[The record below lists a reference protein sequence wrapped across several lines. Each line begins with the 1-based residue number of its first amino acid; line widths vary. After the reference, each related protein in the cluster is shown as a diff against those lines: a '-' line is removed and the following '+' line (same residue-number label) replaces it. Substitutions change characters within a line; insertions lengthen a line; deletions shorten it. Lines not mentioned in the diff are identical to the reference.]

1 MKKYP
6 PTHTKAG
13 KPLIR
18 HRQGNG
24 QFKKPPPSPAQPP
37 VVDKPI
43 APAEL
48 DQDSGQGYN
57 PHHEDI
63 QQ

>member
-1 MKKYP
+1 MKKQQ
-6 PTHTKAG
+6 THTKAG
-13 KPLIR
+13 DPLIR

-24 QFKKPPPSPAQPP
+24 QFKQPPPAPAQPA
-37 VVDKPI
+37 VVDKPL

-57 PHHEDI
+57 NPNHEDI

>member
-1 MKKYP
+1 MKKLT
-6 PTHTKAG
+6 PTHTLTG
-13 KPLIR
+13 GPLIR
-18 HRQGNG
+18 HRHGNG
-24 QFKKPPPSPAQPP
+24 QFKKPPPAPSHPAM
-37 VVDKPI
+37 VDRPL

-57 PHHEDI
+57 PHSEDI